1 MSTPTLSPSFAADTP
16 QEKAVR
22 LKKYRRTFVS
32 FRTLEHALLS
42 DDLRTARDAF
52 ARIKEDSPPLAEVL
66 SHDPFPEDNDRVRA
80 FKDLGRC
87 LLAGDLKGAK
97 QAAQQFL

>member
-1 MSTPTLSPSFAADTP
+1 MSTPTLSPSFAAATP
-16 QEKAVR
+16 QEKAAR

-42 DDLRTARDAF
+42 DDLSTARDAF
-52 ARIKEDSPPLAEVL
+52 ARIKEDSPLAEVL

-80 FKDLGRC
+80 LKDLGDC
-87 LLAGDLKGAK
+87 LLRGDLAGAK
-97 QAAQQFL
+97 QAAQKFL